1 MSNSNNNNE
10 EKMPEKKILNKKR
23 LPTYNL
29 EDIINIYCCQHKIQD
44 NEIMDKIKTIHYEN
58 PAEKIEINYDKDKG
72 DKFPLSSHIKPIH
85 LQKELELDEEKE
97 EKVEDKK
104 EESDKEEI
112 VSCFICE
119 WKFLKGMSL
128 EEKNTHINLCA
139 EGKGEQ
145 NKKELISTYSE
156 IEKLQNQNERNDDAN
171 NGGDNANNENK
182 EEDDNNDKNEK
193 REKNSE
199 NKNEEDE
206 DDDDEE
212 EEEEIASKNDNK
224 KIDDDNNDD

>member
-10 EKMPEKKILNKKR
+10 EKIPEKKILNKKR

-85 LQKELELDEEKE
+85 LQKELELDEEKK

-112 VSCFICE
+112 VNCFICE

-156 IEKLQNQNERNDDAN
+156 IEKLQNQNERNDGGN
-171 NGGDNANNENK
+171 NNNDNVNGEN
-182 EEDDNNDKNEK
+182 EEDDKNEK
-193 REKNSE
+193 SEKNSE

-206 DDDDEE
+206 DDDDDEE
-212 EEEEIASKNDNK
+212 EEENIRKDDNK
-224 KIDDDNNDD
+224 KINNDNNDD

>member
-1 MSNSNNNNE
+1 MNNSNNNNE

-112 VSCFICE
+112 VNCFICE

-156 IEKLQNQNERNDDAN
+156 IEKLQNQNERNDGGN
-171 NGGDNANNENK
+171 NNNDNANDENG
-182 EEDDNNDKNEK
+182 EDDKKEKN
-193 REKNSE
+193 EKNSE
-199 NKNEEDE
+199 NKNEEEDE
-206 DDDDEE
+206 DDDEE
-212 EEEEIASKNDNK
+212 EEENVSKDDNK
-224 KIDDDNNDD
+224 KINNDNNDD

>member
-112 VSCFICE
+112 LSCFICE

-156 IEKLQNQNERNDDAN
+156 IEKLQNQNERNDGGN
-171 NGGDNANNENK
+171 NNNDNVNGEN
-182 EEDDNNDKNEK
+182 EEDDKNEK
-193 REKNSE
+193 SEKNSE
-199 NKNEEDE
+199 NKNEEEDE
-206 DDDDEE
+206 DDDDE

>member
-1 MSNSNNNNE
+1 
-10 EKMPEKKILNKKR
+10 MPEKKKLNKKR

-156 IEKLQNQNERNDDAN
+156 IEKLQNQNERNEIGN
-171 NGGDNANNENK
+171 NNDNDNANDENK

-193 REKNSE
+193 SEKNSKS
-199 NKNEEDE
+199 KNEEDE

-212 EEEEIASKNDNK
+212 EEEIDRKNENK

>member
-112 VSCFICE
+112 VNCFICE

-156 IEKLQNQNERNDDAN
+156 IEKLQNQNERNENGN
-171 NGGDNANNENK
+171 NNNDNAKDEN
-182 EEDDNNDKNEK
+182 EEDDKNEK
-193 REKNSE
+193 SEKNSE
-199 NKNEEDE
+199 NKNEEEDE
-206 DDDDEE
+206 DDDDE

-224 KIDDDNNDD
+224 KKDDDNNDDMMP